1 MRHHN
6 FTAFDEY
13 LVGAT
18 SANPTLT
25 STELNA
31 RLAHFDQL
39 AIMAV
44 VDNIDV
50 NGTFTLWIFHSADGR
65 NFTSWSTAADINAA
79 SIVTNQNNVFYCSV
93 PTTTNQAPLLS
104 YVRFS
109 MSFATTNRGHV
120 RITVTQRD
128 QGS

>member
-13 LVGAT
+13 IIGAGN
-18 SANPTLT
+18 AVLT

-44 VDNIDV
+44 VDNIDAT
-50 NGTFTLWIFHSADGR
+50 GTFTLQIVHSADGR
-65 NFTSWSTAADINAA
+65 NFTNWNTVADISGTVN
-79 SIVTNQNNVFYCSV
+79 TNVNNVFYCSV
-93 PTTTNQAPLLS
+93 PNASIQTPLLS

-109 MSFATTNRGHV
+109 MMFTTTTRGHV
-120 RITVTQRD
+120 RVTVTQRD
-128 QGS
+128 QGG

>member
-6 FTAFDEY
+6 FTAFDEFV
-13 LVGAT
+13 VGAISSGTAVTT
-18 SANPTLT
+18 SN
-25 STELNA
+25 ELNA
-31 RLAHFDQL
+31 RLGHFDQM

-44 VDNIDV
+44 VDNIDAV
-50 NGTFTLWIFHSADGR
+50 GTFTLQIFHSADGR
-65 NFTSWSTAADINAA
+65 NFSPWSGLNDINIT
-79 SIVTNQNNVFYCSV
+79 SMVMNGTNVGYGSAPSSV
-93 PTTTNQAPLLS
+93 QTPLLS

-109 MSFATTNRGHV
+109 MFFTTTTKGHV